1 MRISSVH
8 GPWETLKFDFLEDAP
23 GHAGALANFKVG
35 LLTIN
40 RPAKYNA
47 LNRELLTELRAFLH
61 AADSAKLGTLIVVG
75 EGDKAFIA
83 GADIAEMSDM
93 NSEEGESF
101 GILGQSVTLLF
112 EAMPCP
118 VIAAVNGHALGG
130 GCEMAM
136 SMDIILATA
145 NATFGQPEVKLGLI
159 PGFGGT
165 QRLSKL
171 IGRQAAK
178 ELVFTGRSLKA
189 QEAHELG
196 LVLRVLP
203 DRASLIN
210 EALRLAHEILANSPK
225 AVELAKRVM
234 VDANDLTVTAGLA
247 AELKHFSAIF
257 SSKDMREGTKAFVEK
272 RKAQFTGE

>member
-1 MRISSVH
+1 MPTH
-8 GPWETLKFDFLEDAP
+8 EMQGPWETLKFEMA
-23 GHAGALANFKVG
+23 AERIG
-35 LLTIN
+35 LLSIN

-47 LNRELLTELRAFLH
+47 LNRQLLTELRAFLH
-61 AADSAKLGTLIVVG
+61 AASNSKLWALIVTG

-83 GADIAEMSDM
+83 GADIAEMSGM
-93 NSEEGESF
+93 NSEEGEAF
-101 GILGQSVTLLF
+101 GLLGQSVTTLF
-112 EAMPCP
+112 EALPFP

-136 SMDIILATA
+136 SMDIILASA

-165 QRLSKL
+165 QRLAKL

-178 ELVFTGRSLKA
+178 ELIFTGRTLKA
-189 QEAHELG
+189 EEAKELG
-196 LVLRVLP
+196 LALRVLP
-203 DRASLIN
+203 DKATLMA
-210 EALRLAHEILANSPK
+210 EALRLAQEILANSPK
-225 AVELAKRVM
+225 AVGIAKGVM
-234 VDANDLTVTAGLA
+234 VAANDLQVPDGLA
-247 AELKHFSAIF
+247 AELKLFGEIF